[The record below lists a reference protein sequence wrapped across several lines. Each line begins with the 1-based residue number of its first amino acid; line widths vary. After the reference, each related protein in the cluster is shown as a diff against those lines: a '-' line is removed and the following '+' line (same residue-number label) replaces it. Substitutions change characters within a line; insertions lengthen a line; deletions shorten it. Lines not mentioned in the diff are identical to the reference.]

1 MMAEK
6 KLPLA
11 RRTSP
16 LALYIANCIDVYR
29 EKRNASIAD
38 VLWALEELRYA
49 ITEDQVT
56 VRGIKRGPPL
66 ETPRK

>member
-1 MMAEK
+1 
-6 KLPLA
+6 
-11 RRTSP
+11 
-16 LALYIANCIDVYR
+16 LALYLANCIDVYR
-29 EKRNASIAD
+29 EKHKASIAD